1 MLRGTIKFKCDIC
14 GHVFQGLDIE
24 DRMTAGTMP
33 QPYPKCVAQCL
44 PKKGGL
50 IGRLFG
56 LL

>member
-1 MLRGTIKFKCDIC
+1 MLRGTTFFHCQTC
-14 GHVFQGLDIE
+14 GNVFEGMDIE

-33 QPYPKCVAQCL
+33 QPCPKCGAQCL

>member
-1 MLRGTIKFKCDIC
+1 MLRGTTFFHCQTC
-14 GHVFQGLDIE
+14 GNVFEGMDIE
-24 DRMTAGTMP
+24 DRMTAGTIP

-44 PKKGGL
+44 QKKGGL

>member
-1 MLRGTIKFKCDIC
+1 MLRGTTKFKCDIC